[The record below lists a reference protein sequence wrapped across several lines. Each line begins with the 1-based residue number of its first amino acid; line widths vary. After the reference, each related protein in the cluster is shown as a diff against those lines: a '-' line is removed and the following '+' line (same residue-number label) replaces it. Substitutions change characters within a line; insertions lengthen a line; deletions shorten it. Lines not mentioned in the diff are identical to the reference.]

1 MDSAITI
8 GSITATIAGD
18 TRYTDELIV
27 TFNRDTQKVT
37 VKVRETTPSG
47 GMDSIHGFLYERVT
61 FHEECDADPKIVI
74 KLIKKVT
81 SNPLWNFKKYGRP
94 TKNFL
99 WASGPRGLNVNLV
112 ADELKNIKRD

>member
-18 TRYTDELIV
+18 SRYTDTLIV
-27 TFNRDTQKVT
+27 SFNRDTQKVT
-37 VKVRETTPSG
+37 VKVRETTPAG
-47 GMDSIHGFLYERVT
+47 GMDSISRLLYERVT

-74 KLIKKVT
+74 KLIKRVT

-112 ADELKNIKRD
+112 ADELKRVIGD

>member
-1 MDSAITI
+1 MDNVITI
-8 GSITATIAGD
+8 GSIDASIAGD
-18 TRYTDELIV
+18 SRYTDILTV

-37 VKVRETTPSG
+37 VKVRETTPAG
-47 GMDSIHGFLYERVT
+47 GMDSDSGLLYERVT
-61 FHEECDADPKIVI
+61 FHEECDADAKIVL

-94 TKNFL
+94 TKNFR

-112 ADELKNIKRD
+112 ADELKSIKRD

>member
-1 MDSAITI
+1 MDNTITL

-18 TRYTDELIV
+18 SRYTDELIV

-47 GMDSIHGFLYERVT
+47 GMDSIYGFLYERCT
-61 FHEECDADPKIVI
+61 FHEQCDPDPKIVL

-99 WASGPRGLNVNLV
+99 WASGPRGLNVTLA
-112 ADELKNIKRD
+112 ADELKRVIGD